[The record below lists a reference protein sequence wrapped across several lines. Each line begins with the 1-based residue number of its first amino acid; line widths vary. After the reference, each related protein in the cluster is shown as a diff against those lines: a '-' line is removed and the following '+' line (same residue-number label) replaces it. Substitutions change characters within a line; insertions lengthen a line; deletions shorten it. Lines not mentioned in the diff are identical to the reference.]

1 MGVGWDDVR
10 SNDSEEREE
19 IGEGTRSK
27 ENWVLEVL
35 LIQRGRKLG
44 GGSGKWGGGTLG
56 ARWVARRPP
65 REVPGRFD

>member
-10 SNDSEEREE
+10 SNDSEERKE

-56 ARWVARRPP
+56 ARWVALWPP